1 MVHVGT
7 LLKIHNHGTLDTST
21 MTLVTDNPTV
31 DFVSSTFLQIGLELE
46 LVDAAIGEFD
56 QDLLGLPRLGE
67 EITMFESLGS
77 AYGYEHKITEWADDR
92 TEMLMVTLQISWF
105 TLHKKEMNCL

>member
-1 MVHVGT
+1 
-7 LLKIHNHGTLDTST
+7 
-21 MTLVTDNPTV
+21 MTLVTDNPT

-67 EITMFESLGS
+67 EITMFG
-77 AYGYEHKITEWADDR
+77 
-92 TEMLMVTLQISWF
+92 IS
-105 TLHKKEMNCL
+105 

>member
-7 LLKIHNHGTLDTST
+7 LLKIHNHGTLDIYT
-21 MTLVTDNPTV
+21 MTLVTDNPT

-67 EITMFESLGS
+67 EITMFGIFRFCIWL
-77 AYGYEHKITEWADDR
+77 
-92 TEMLMVTLQISWF
+92 
-105 TLHKKEMNCL
+105 

>member
-1 MVHVGT
+1 
-7 LLKIHNHGTLDTST
+7 

-77 AYGYEHKITEWADDR
+77 AYGYEHKITEWADDNNER
-92 TEMLMVTLQISWF
+92 
-105 TLHKKEMNCL
+105 C

>member
-1 MVHVGT
+1 
-7 LLKIHNHGTLDTST
+7 

-31 DFVSSTFLQIGLELE
+31 DFVSSTFLQTLELE

-67 EITMFESLGS
+67 EN
-77 AYGYEHKITEWADDR
+77 
-92 TEMLMVTLQISWF
+92 V
-105 TLHKKEMNCL
+105 